1 MKIDVKMEK
10 ATLKGL
16 SAITGNL
23 SAGYFGAIFIIP
35 TLIKL
40 KFLSDIL
47 LLIFDFLMG
56 ILLLVLTIIFERRS
70 L

>member
-1 MKIDVKMEK
+1 MRLNIKTERAIY
-10 ATLKGL
+10 KGL
-16 SAITGNL
+16 SAIIGNI
-23 SAGYFGAIFIIP
+23 SAGYFGAIFIVP

-40 KFLSDIL
+40 RSLSDIL

-56 ILLLVLTIIFERRS
+56 ILLLVLTIVFERRS